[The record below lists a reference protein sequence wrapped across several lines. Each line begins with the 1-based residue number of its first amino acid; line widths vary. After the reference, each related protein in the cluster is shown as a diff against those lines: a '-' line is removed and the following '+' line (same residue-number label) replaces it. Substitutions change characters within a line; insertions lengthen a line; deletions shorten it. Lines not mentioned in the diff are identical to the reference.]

1 MLYSYNN
8 FYSVR
13 RNLSFVNLLLLLSL
27 LSADNITIINLYLF
41 KIDLNK
47 VSLGLNDVL
56 FIITLYFF
64 MIYFSF
70 LYNNENNT
78 LEDLIKSKSFRT
90 LRNTKSKIKKFFY
103 LPFLIPFLVIFD
115 GFKIKNFLIVISP
128 YILTFIN
135 IFFYLYETIPTIYK
149 SFLVFVFMILIQFF
163 NISIIL
169 LDHKYN
175 EIRKKYIND
184 NFTNNLK
191 EKYKINKKRESK

>member
-1 MLYSYNN
+1 MMYEINSYN
-8 FYSVR
+8 SVR
-13 RNLSFVNLLLLLSL
+13 RNLLFVNLLLSLSL

-90 LRNTKSKIKKFFY
+90 LRNTKSKIKNFFY

>member
-64 MIYFSF
+64 IIYFSF

-90 LRNTKSKIKKFFY
+90 LRNTKSK
-103 LPFLIPFLVIFD
+103 
-115 GFKIKNFLIVISP
+115 
-128 YILTFIN
+128 
-135 IFFYLYETIPTIYK
+135 ETVQ
-149 SFLVFVFMILIQFF
+149 SFV
-163 NISIIL
+163 SAT
-169 LDHKYN
+169 D
-175 EIRKKYIND
+175 
-184 NFTNNLK
+184 
-191 EKYKINKKRESK
+191 SS